1 MTYFEELEKCTTII
15 KALGGE
21 ILKSSADDDTIM
33 TTANIVRD
41 TVYRF
46 KRAKETGIGNRQSYS
61 RDALIFARDDIRTL
75 RKFYFDAYFDKWE
88 KSLLKAIKN
97 VDNV

>member
-1 MTYFEELEKCTTII
+1 MTYFEELEKSMAII

-21 ILKSSADDDTIM
+21 ILKSSANDDEIM
-33 TTANIVRD
+33 ITSQIVKD

-46 KRAKETGIGNRQSYS
+46 KRAKETGLNSRQSYS

-75 RKFYFDAYFDKWE
+75 KKIYSEACFEQLEKNIE
-88 KSLLKAIKN
+88 KSL
-97 VDNV
+97 